1 MSWVAKL
8 RKGEGPFWGQMKRTA
23 KAALS
28 FHLPVNGLTRPFFRL
43 CYRAHVFV
51 REAWIWACRFFWN
64 EPLFRSQCESV
75 GPGIQME
82 ELPYLHGRGRIV
94 IGDRVRLSGKS
105 TIGFGRPA
113 DVVPEFVVGDGAF
126 IGHQCSFSITR
137 SVRIGRHCLLAGG
150 VQVFDMD
157 GHPIDAAERRSGMPT
172 PGSGVAPVVIGD
184 DVWIGSRAM
193 ILKGVAIG
201 DRAIVAA
208 GAVVSKDVPA
218 DVVVAG
224 NPARIVKELVAQET
238 QLCPAG

>member
-1 MSWVAKL
+1 
-8 RKGEGPFWGQMKRTA
+8 
-23 KAALS
+23 
-28 FHLPVNGLTRPFFRL
+28 
-43 CYRAHVFV
+43 
-51 REAWIWACRFFWN
+51 
-64 EPLFRSQCESV
+64 
-75 GPGIQME
+75 
-82 ELPYLHGRGRIV
+82 
-94 IGDRVRLSGKS
+94 
-105 TIGFGRPA
+105 
-113 DVVPEFVVGDGAF
+113 
-126 IGHQCSFSITR
+126 
-137 SVRIGRHCLLAGG
+137 
-150 VQVFDMD
+150 VFDMD